1 MLTEFGKAVRKARL
15 DVGTTMAHMA
25 AYLGVKP
32 SFLSQM
38 ETGKK
43 KVPAEFV
50 SKIEEY
56 FQSQGL
62 QVRLGQLAD
71 SANKSVALD
80 GLSPEMQ
87 FLVSGFA
94 RSTLTE
100 EQIARIRKIL
110 DEAEEINK

>member
-25 AYLGVKP
+25 DYLGVKP

-56 FQSQGL
+56 FRSQGL
-62 QVRLGQLAD
+62 PIQLGQLAD
-71 SANKSVALD
+71 SANKSVSLE
-80 GLSPEMQ
+80 GLPPEMQ

-100 EQIARIRKIL
+100 EQIARIREIL
-110 DEAEEINK
+110 NEEEVSK

>member
-32 SFLSQM
+32 SFLSQI

-43 KVPAEFV
+43 KIPAEFV
-50 SKIEEY
+50 SRIEEY
-56 FQSQGL
+56 FQTQGL
-62 QVRLGQLAD
+62 KIRLGQLAD
-71 SANKSVALD
+71 SANRSVSLD

-94 RSTLTE
+94 RSTLNE

-110 DEAEEINK
+110 DEVEEVNK